1 MSNGSRWEAVRRMSE
16 AEVLVLIE
24 RDESIG
30 TITMN
35 DARRRNALS
44 GELIE
49 AVVNAIS
56 QLEYDRARAIVLRAG
71 RGAPTWSSGHNVR
84 ELPTNGRDPL
94 AYSDPLRVLVRR
106 IQLCPSPV
114 IAMVEGGVWG
124 GACEVVMSCDFAV
137 AAENAT
143 FAITPAR
150 MGVPYNV
157 AGTLN
162 LMRSAN
168 ISLVKEMLFCA
179 KPVNAA
185 RANLVGLVN
194 YVVPLQELEE
204 QTYSLAREI
213 VQNSPMVI
221 ALLKEELRV
230 LLAAS
235 PLTPETFERIQG
247 LRRDIY
253 DSEDYQEG
261 IRAFFEKRKPHFK
274 GQ

>member
-1 MSNGSRWEAVRRMSE
+1 MSGAHT
-16 AEVLVLIE
+16 LVSIE
-24 RDESIG
+24 QDGSIG

-35 DARRRNALS
+35 DAHRLNALS
-44 GELIE
+44 KELI
-49 AVVNAIS
+49 AGLVNAIGT
-56 QLEYDRARAIVLRAG
+56 LEAAKVRAIVLRAA
-71 RGAPTWSSGHNVR
+71 RGMRTWSSGHNVC

-94 AYSDPLRVLVRR
+94 VYSDPLRLLIRR
-106 IQLCPSPV
+106 IQMCPSPV

-137 AAENAT
+137 ASENAT

-150 MGVPYNV
+150 IGVPYNV

-179 KPVNAA
+179 KPVDAA
-185 RANLVGLVN
+185 RAHLVGLVN
-194 YVVPLQELEE
+194 YVVPQDELEE
-204 QTYSLAREI
+204 QTYSLTRQIA
-213 VQNSPMVI
+213 QNSPMVI

-230 LLAAS
+230 LSAAS
-235 PLTPETFERIQG
+235 PLTPDTFERVQG
-247 LRRDIY
+247 LRRAIY

-261 IRAFFEKRKPHFK
+261 IRAFFEKRKPCFQGK
-274 GQ
+274 